1 MRKCLIA
8 AAAAGT
14 LVIAVGVPA
23 AQAGTGGE
31 QPPSGV
37 VSSVPAS
44 NTPHLKADESTTQ
57 QVRQLVQCGNTMY
70 AVGTFD
76 TIVKGST
83 IYSRNNIFSFSAS
96 APYTVTSWAPSVV
109 GTYGT
114 TSDVS
119 DTLNTIALVN
129 GNCQDAYIG
138 GKFTSVN
145 ASGMEGLDPANGNLY
160 VTPDGSVGYYSR
172 DRGLGADDMLVTS
185 AGLWI
190 ASDNLDDSQMCGG
203 VENLSGICFLPYSN

>member
-1 MRKCLIA
+1 MSHRRSRSRD
-8 AAAAGT
+8 AGNRCRS
-14 LVIAVGVPA
+14 
-23 AQAGTGGE
+23 AGRPGGNGRRTATVRRRVVR
-31 QPPSGV
+31 SGQQH
-37 VSSVPAS
+37 P
-44 NTPHLKADESTTQ
+44 TPE
-57 QVRQLVQCGNTMY
+57 G
-70 AVGTFD
+70 
-76 TIVKGST
+76 
-83 IYSRNNIFSFSAS
+83 
-96 APYTVTSWAPSVV
+96 WAPNVV

>member
-57 QVRQLVQCGNTMY
+57 QVRQLVQCGNTM
-70 AVGTFD
+70 
-76 TIVKGST
+76 
-83 IYSRNNIFSFSAS
+83 
-96 APYTVTSWAPSVV
+96 
-109 GTYGT
+109 
-114 TSDVS
+114 
-119 DTLNTIALVN
+119 
-129 GNCQDAYIG
+129 
-138 GKFTSVN
+138 
-145 ASGMEGLDPANGNLY
+145 
-160 VTPDGSVGYYSR
+160 
-172 DRGLGADDMLVTS
+172 
-185 AGLWI
+185 
-190 ASDNLDDSQMCGG
+190 
-203 VENLSGICFLPYSN
+203 

>member
-14 LVIAVGVPA
+14 LVIAVGECPA

-96 APYTVTSWAPSVV
+96 APYMASLNPATGLSDGFLHLNISGSYQYPGVASNVTHVFNQQ
-109 GTYGT
+109 
-114 TSDVS
+114 
-119 DTLNTIALVN
+119 L
-129 GNCQDAYIG
+129 
-138 GKFTSVN
+138 
-145 ASGMEGLDPANGNLY
+145 
-160 VTPDGSVGYYSR
+160 
-172 DRGLGADDMLVTS
+172 S
-185 AGLWI
+185 AAARWTW
-190 ASDNLDDSQMCGG
+190 
-203 VENLSGICFLPYSN
+203 